1 MLEGY
6 DEFLALTD
14 KYADDSFLE
23 AQKEKNLKQDECWY
37 GNLDRE
43 DMFLMKQIL
52 EGEDISKHI
61 PFID

>member
-1 MLEGY
+1 MSYLK
-6 DEFLALTD
+6 DENIELKERIEKALD
-14 KYADDSFLE
+14 LMKYKS
-23 AQKEKNLKQDECWY
+23 
-37 GNLDRE
+37 NLDRE